1 MNTATEPLQR
11 DTLLTLLFPA
21 DVEEMVI
28 DHLLEHPASTQGFT
42 CVLVEG
48 HGAAMLPRDAAERVR
63 GRSRRFQ
70 VQIALARSQADALVA
85 HFRAALANPDVVFW
99 MVPLTS
105 FGRMS

>member
-1 MNTATEPLQR
+1 MNAATDPLRR

-21 DVEEMVI
+21 DAEEVVI
-28 DHLLEHPASTQGFT
+28 DHLLEHPEGARGFT
-42 CVLVEG
+42 CVLVDG
-48 HGAAMLPRDAAERVR
+48 HGATMPPRDAAERVR

-85 HFRAALANPDVVFW
+85 HFRSVLANPDVVFW
-99 MVPLTS
+99 MVPLTA